1 MDKTADMPLKDPAKN
16 MKECID
22 ELEARH
28 ADPEGREDIYK
39 EYRDLKNNYNVMKEH
54 YVFVDKKYLELR
66 KKYDAL
72 KEENGELR
80 QGCLEFPKAYD
91 LGFEEGFAKGEQ
103 SMKEK
108 MNKICEFWE
117 ENSAQNIEV
126 VLGKAVTLREML
138 SNIDES
144 YNKIIDYETRM
155 KKEIEVGDEV
165 ENENGNKYIVIEID
179 KAGRE
184 ARMINRRMMCIIG
197 IKHLIKTGKHYPIDE
212 MLRGL
217 EE

>member
-1 MDKTADMPLKDPAKN
+1 MSEVTDMTK
-16 MKECID
+16 KELFSSLNEYVD
-22 ELEARH
+22 EINKLVLEAEERYKLLWESYEEL
-28 ADPEGREDIYK
+28 DEDHRRLGYK
-39 EYRDLKNNYNVMKEH
+39 N
-54 YVFVDKKYLELR
+54 LE
-66 KKYDAL
+66 L
-72 KEENGELR
+72 KEENEVLK
-80 QGCLEFPKAYD
+80 QEESETQKAYD
-91 LGFEEGFAKGEQ
+91 LGYEEGFAKGEQ
-103 SMKEK
+103 SVWEK
-108 MNKICEFWE
+108 INKICEFWE
-117 ENSAQNIEV
+117 KNSAQNIEAA
-126 VLGKAVTLREML
+126 LGEAVTLREML
-138 SNIDES
+138 SNINES

-197 IKHLIKTGKHYPIDE
+197 IKHLTKTGKHYPIDE